1 MRICILL
8 IVCLLTGSLKAAD
21 PVRLDDLGR
30 LRTVSQLTLD
40 PSGGRAVAVVDGFS
54 GVDPQAKKTR
64 ELWLIDLEDG
74 RSPRVLT
81 QSGSCSQPIFS
92 PDGASLFFL
101 RDGNIWQLP
110 MSGGE
115 SRVLTSSGDIGQFLC
130 APDGE
135 SLVFVQPRP
144 RPVVSDAEADPNGN
158 AAQRRA
164 WLRGQEASGR
174 VRRFTGPEFVGEE
187 ELADA
192 PVDRQLVRFDLAT
205 QTSLVLT
212 PDVGDYAEP
221 RFLPSQQ
228 ALVCSGRIDPES
240 DPAIRRDRGLW
251 KVPLDGSGPA
261 LLLQR
266 PGTILSSPR
275 PSGDGNLLAFTEL
288 DLANESYTP
297 LRLGV
302 VGLGSIQDPPLW
314 LTGPEGHDVRP
325 SAIKWLTGRGTLWY
339 TAAERG
345 GFPLCSMGLG
355 LLEPDRVV
363 SEREGMPVG
372 VHAFD
377 VLATEGGS
385 VLIWSET
392 AWNDPCRIHVR
403 DASGVREI
411 WRPNAFLEDRAIAKP
426 ERLTMTRP
434 DELVVEGWLL
444 DPPGR
449 DPLATDGVP
458 MVVEIHGG
466 PSAMWGPGERTMW
479 HEFQWLAGLGYAV
492 TYANPR
498 GSGGYGTAF
507 QAANQKN
514 WGPGPS
520 GDVLAICDA
529 ALEKSWIDRD
539 RLFLTGGSYGGYLT
553 AWTVTQDHRFK
564 AAVAQRGVYDLPVF
578 YAEGRAWRLVETAYG
593 DPNDPEIAEL
603 LRRDSPVV
611 QADAIK
617 TPLLILH
624 GDRDRR
630 TGFVQSEMLY
640 RALERRGAA
649 VELVRWTEANHNL
662 SRTGPM
668 VDRMDRLIRI
678 ADYFDRYDA
687 SKRD

>member
-1 MRICILL
+1 MRLCDLL
-8 IVCLLTGSLKAAD
+8 VVFFLTGVLEAAD

-30 LRTVSQLTLD
+30 LRSVSQITLD

-54 GVDPQAKKTR
+54 GIDPEAQKTR

-74 RSPRVLT
+74 LAPRPLTRSGR
-81 QSGSCSQPIFS
+81 CSQPTFS
-92 PDGASLFFL
+92 PDGKSLYFL
-101 RDGNIWQLP
+101 RDGNIWRLP
-110 MSGGE
+110 MAGGE
-115 SRVLTSSGDIGQFLC
+115 SEALTESGDIGQFLC
-130 APDGE
+130 APNGQ

-144 RPVVSDAEADPNGN
+144 QLVAPTAEADPNGS

-164 WLRGQEASGR
+164 WLRIQESSGR

-187 ELADA
+187 SLADK
-192 PVDRQLVRFDLAT
+192 PVDRQLVRFDFEAK
-205 QTSLVLT
+205 TSTVLT
-212 PDVGDYAEP
+212 SAPGDYAEP
-221 RFLPSQQ
+221 RFLPGRD
-228 ALVCSGRIDPES
+228 ALVCTGRTDPEA

-251 KVPLDGSGPA
+251 RVPLDGSGA
-261 LLLQR
+261 ELLLQR
-266 PGTILSSPR
+266 SGTILSSPR

-288 DLANESYTP
+288 DLSNESYSP

-314 LTGPEGHDVRP
+314 LTGPAGHDVRP
-325 SAIKWLTGRGTLWY
+325 SAIEWLTGRGTLWY

-363 SEREGMPVG
+363 AERDRMPIG

-377 VLATEGGS
+377 VLATPGGS
-385 VLIWSET
+385 VLIWAET

-403 DASGVREI
+403 DASGVREL
-411 WRPNAFLEDRAIAKP
+411 WRPNAFLEDRALAKP

-434 DELVVEGWLL
+434 DELEVEGWLL

-449 DPLATDGVP
+449 DPLATEGIP

-492 TYANPR
+492 AYANPR
-498 GSGGYGTAF
+498 GSGGYGTEF
-507 QAANQKN
+507 RSANQKN

-529 ALEKSWIDRD
+529 ALEKSWIDRE

-553 AWTVTQDHRFK
+553 AWTITQDHRFQ

-593 DPNDPEIAEL
+593 DPSDPEINEL
-603 LRRDSPVV
+603 LVRDSPVA
-611 QADAIK
+611 QANAIK

-624 GDRDRR
+624 GDLDRR

-640 RALERRGAA
+640 RSLERRGAP
-649 VELVRWTEANHNL
+649 VELVRWSEANHNL
-662 SRTGPM
+662 SRTGPLI
-668 VDRMDRLIRI
+668 DRMDRLIRI
-678 ADYFDRYDA
+678 ADYFDRYDTL
-687 SKRD
+687 KRD